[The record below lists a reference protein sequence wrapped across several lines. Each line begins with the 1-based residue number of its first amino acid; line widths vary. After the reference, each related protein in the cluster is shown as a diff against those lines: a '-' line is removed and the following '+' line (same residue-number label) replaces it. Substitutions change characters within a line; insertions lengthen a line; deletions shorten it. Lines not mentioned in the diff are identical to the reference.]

1 MHQRVHLAA
10 TRCLAFFLIGTSL
23 IGTLAADE
31 LNLLFMGDQGHH
43 QPERRFQE
51 LATPLAARGIELQYT
66 ENMADLNAE
75 TLAKFDGLLLYAN
88 IDRIED
94 AQAKA
99 LLDYV
104 AGGKGFVPLHC
115 ATYCWRN
122 NPEIVALMGAQ
133 FQRHGAR
140 VFSTQIANTQHPVMD
155 GFGGFTSWDETYV
168 HHLHNEKNRT
178 VLEYRTEGV
187 QAEGNK
193 REPWTWVRTHG
204 NGRIFYTAWGHDART
219 FTNPG
224 FHNLVERGIRWACND
239 DAASVPAFGDPNRF
253 VVPELNPARGD
264 LTKLEYVDV
273 GPKIPNYPKSRQWGV
288 QEDPKNLMQQPLSP
302 EQSMEHFVTPKGMRV
317 ELYADE
323 RNFQAKPIAMNWD
336 ERGRLW
342 VCETVDY
349 PNEEGGNRDRI
360 RICEDT
366 NQDGVADKFTVFA
379 EGLSIPAA
387 IVLARGGAIVQNG
400 RKTIFLRDSDGDDVA
415 DESTTLIEG
424 WGLGDTHGGVSN
436 FRYGLDNW
444 IWAMQGYNNSTPKY
458 GGKQSQS
465 FRQGFWRFKLSKS
478 NPPKVTDLEFI
489 RSSDNNTWGLGISEE
504 GLIFGSTANRNPS
517 MFVTIPNRYYERVRG
532 WAPATLHSI
541 ADNHLFD
548 PITENVRQVD
558 QHGGYTAAAG
568 HALYT
573 ARAFPKQWWN
583 KTAFVCGPTGH
594 LVGTFVLRRDGANYK
609 STSPVN
615 LLASTDEWSAP
626 IMAEVGP
633 DGAVWVIDWY
643 NFIVQHN
650 PTPHGFKT
658 GKGAAYESDL
668 RDKKHGRIYRVV
680 ASEDGR
686 SKLHKFASLA
696 DASNLELVAQLSHPS
711 FNWRLQAQRLLVER
725 EATDV
730 AAALWKLLDD
740 ESMDEIGLN
749 VAAIHALHTLKG
761 LGQLNL
767 IEQVGAANAAIEN
780 LPLALQHPSAGV
792 RRNALAVLPSN
803 SFGLRLLL
811 QNRQLFQDADV
822 QVRLQAI
829 LTLSDMPESADAAE
843 LVVAL
848 AASSTDPVLI
858 DALTSAAAAH
868 AVDFLKQT
876 LAIKMPSPALLSISP
891 RVAEHIA
898 RSGLTTS
905 KLQRVVSSLG
915 TADGTL
921 AKATIEGLTRGM
933 PAASKIASNKTLDR
947 ALVQA
952 FQAADGQ
959 LRGKLLQLTG
969 RAGIDSLDTFSAE
982 VVERLVAEIEDE
994 SALAA
999 GRATAASDLITL
1011 RPQSEEAVATIVDQL
1026 KPQLSLDVAKGML
1039 DSLNASSS
1047 KSGGEVVVDRLPGLT
1062 PAMRSLTVAVVLTK
1076 PAWVDSLLKAA
1087 ENNEFDLSDLALPQ
1101 KQSLR
1106 SFPDR
1111 ELRERA
1117 EKLLAESGGL
1127 PDADR
1132 EKVLQSLM
1140 HLTEKSGKV
1149 DAGKAVFKKV
1159 CAACHQHG
1167 ELGFEIGPN
1176 LTGMAVHPKEELLT
1190 HIIDPSRNVEGNF
1203 RLYKVLTVDDKVING
1218 MLAGETR
1225 TSVTI
1230 IDSEAKKTTLP
1241 REDIVN
1247 LIASRKS
1254 VMPEG
1259 FEKQITERELVDL
1272 LEFLT
1277 DKGPYLPL
1285 PLDKVATA
1293 ISTKGLF
1300 GGGDSG
1306 PDRMVFSDWKP
1317 KVFKGVPFVL
1327 TNPNGKTRPNMILLH
1342 GPNSASSAKMP
1353 KSVELPFSDAASAI
1367 HLLSGVG
1374 GWNFPYDSS
1383 KTVSMIV
1390 RLTYQDGT
1398 VEDHG
1403 LVNGVHFADYI
1414 RRSDVP
1420 GSEFAFA
1427 LGNQQV
1433 RYLRVEPELAQ
1444 VIKKIEL
1451 VKGEDNSAPMVMAV
1465 TVERRSK

>member
-1 MHQRVHLAA
+1 DYE
-10 TRCLAFFLIGTSL
+10 T
-23 IGTLAADE
+23 
-31 LNLLFMGDQGHH
+31 N
-43 QPERRFQE
+43 
-51 LATPLAARGIELQYT
+51 PLE
-66 ENMADLNAE
+66 
-75 TLAKFDGLLLYAN
+75 
-88 IDRIED
+88 
-94 AQAKA
+94 
-99 LLDYV
+99 
-104 AGGKGFVPLHC
+104 
-115 ATYCWRN
+115 
-122 NPEIVALMGAQ
+122 
-133 FQRHGAR
+133 
-140 VFSTQIANTQHPVMD
+140 VFSQH
-155 GFGGFTSWDETYV
+155 
-168 HHLHNEKNRT
+168 
-178 VLEYRTEGV
+178 
-187 QAEGNK
+187 
-193 REPWTWVRTHG
+193 
-204 NGRIFYTAWGHDART
+204 
-219 FTNPG
+219 
-224 FHNLVERGIRWACND
+224 
-239 DAASVPAFGDPNRF
+239 
-253 VVPELNPARGD
+253 
-264 LTKLEYVDV
+264 
-273 GPKIPNYPKSRQWGV
+273 
-288 QEDPKNLMQQPLSP
+288 
-302 EQSMEHFVTPKGMRV
+302 
-317 ELYADE
+317 
-323 RNFQAKPIAMNWD
+323 
-336 ERGRLW
+336 
-342 VCETVDY
+342 
-349 PNEEGGNRDRI
+349 
-360 RICEDT
+360 
-366 NQDGVADKFTVFA
+366 
-379 EGLSIPAA
+379 
-387 IVLARGGAIVQNG
+387 G
-400 RKTIFLRDSDGDDVA
+400 RKTIFLRDTDGDDVA

-458 GGKQSQS
+458 AGKQSQS

-504 GLIFGSTANRNPS
+504 GLVFGSTANRNPS

-541 ADNHLFD
+541 ADNHLFE

-686 SKLHKFASLA
+686 SKQHKFASLA
-696 DASNLELVAQLSHPS
+696 DASNLELVAQLAHPS

-725 EATDV
+725 EAIDA

-740 ESMDEIGLN
+740 ESVDEIGLN
-749 VAAIHALHTLKG
+749 VGAIHALHTLNE
-761 LGQLNL
+761 LGQLD
-767 IEQVGAANAAIEN
+767 VGDQSDATDATIGK
-780 LPLALQHPSAGV
+780 LTQALQHPSAGV

-803 SFGLRLLL
+803 SIGLSLLL
-811 QNRQLFQDADV
+811 QNRQLFEDVDV
-822 QVRLQAI
+822 QVKLQAI
-829 LTLSDMPESADAAE
+829 LTLSDMPESSDAAE
-843 LVVAL
+843 LGVAL
-848 AASSTDPVLI
+848 AATSTDPVLI

-868 AVDFLKQT
+868 AVDFLRQT
-876 LAIKMPSPALLSISP
+876 LAVKAPSPALLSISP

-898 RSGLTTS
+898 RSGLTTD
-905 KLQRVVSSLG
+905 KLQRVVSSLS
-915 TADGTL
+915 TADAAL
-921 AKATIEGLTRGM
+921 AAATIDGLAGGM
-933 PAASKIASNKTLDR
+933 PATSNIASNKMLDQ

-952 FQAADGQ
+952 FQSAGGQ
-959 LRGKLLQLTG
+959 LKGKLLQLTG
-969 RAGIDSLDTFSAE
+969 RAGIDSLDAFSAE
-982 VVERLVAEIEDE
+982 VVERLVSVIEDE

-999 GRATAASDLITL
+999 ARASAAVDLITL

-1026 KPQLSLDVAKGML
+1026 TPQLPLDVAKGML

-1047 KSGGEVVVDRLPGLT
+1047 KSGGEVVVEQLPSLT

-1087 ENNEFDLSDLALPQ
+1087 ENKGFDLSDLVLAQ

-1111 ELRERA
+1111 KLRTRA

-1140 HLTEKSGKV
+1140 HLTEESGKV
-1149 DAGKAVFKKV
+1149 EAGKAVFKKV

-1259 FEKQITERELVDL
+1259 FEKQITEPELVDL

-1390 RLTYQDGT
+1390 RLTYEDET

-1414 RRSDVP
+1414 RRSDVA

-1427 LGNQQV
+1427 LGNQQI
-1433 RYLRVEPELAQ
+1433 RYLRVEPKLSK